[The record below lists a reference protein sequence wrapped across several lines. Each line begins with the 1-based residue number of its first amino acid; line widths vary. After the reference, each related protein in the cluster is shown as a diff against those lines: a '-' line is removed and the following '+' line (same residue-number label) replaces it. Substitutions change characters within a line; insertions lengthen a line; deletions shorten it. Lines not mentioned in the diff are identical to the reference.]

1 MKNLT
6 KKTVLTIGAG
16 LFLLYLCI
24 HFWPTVA
31 SFAGTV
37 LSAASPLFMGA
48 LVAYIVNLLMRRFES
63 RWFPRSKKKFVL
75 KTRRPIC
82 MFLSYLSFFVV
93 VALVLWL
100 VIPQLISCIRLVIG
114 VFPQWME
121 STVAFFQRNHIF
133 EGELLSFLAGINW
146 NQVTDTLMSFFTSGL
161 GDIMTFVI
169 DTVAAAVSTV
179 VNTFLSFIF
188 SLYFLFEKDKLLRGS
203 KRLAAA
209 LLPEKGMRYCLY
221 FFRVFH
227 ESFRGYI
234 IGQSVEA
241 VILGLLCAIGMLI
254 FRFPYVA
261 MISALV
267 AFTALIPVAGAYI
280 GAIVGAFMILTVSPL
295 KAILFLV
302 FIIILQQLEGN
313 LIYPKVVGTSLGLP
327 GLWVLAAVVIGGGI
341 MGILGM
347 LIGVPF
353 AGALYRILK
362 DFVNEREKTKPA
374 LTAEP
379 KENA

>member
-6 KKTVLTIGAG
+6 KKTVLTVGAG

-24 HFWPTVA
+24 HFWPAVA

-37 LSAASPLFMGA
+37 LSAASPLFVGA
-48 LVAYIVNLLMRRFES
+48 LVAYIVNLLMRRFEAL
-63 RWFPRSKKKFVL
+63 WFPRSKKKLVL
-75 KTRRPIC
+75 KTRRPVC

-121 STVAFFQRNHIF
+121 STVDFFQRNHIL
-133 EGELLSFLAGINW
+133 EGDFLSFLDGINW
-146 NQVTDTLMSFFTSGL
+146 NQVTDTLMGFFSSGL

-179 VNTFLSFIF
+179 INAFLSFIF
-188 SLYFLFEKDKLLRGS
+188 SLYFLIERDKLLRGS

-209 LLPEKGMRYCLY
+209 VLPEKGMKHLLY

-241 VILGLLCAIGMLI
+241 VILGLLCAVGMLI

-295 KAILFLV
+295 KALLFLV

-362 DFVNEREKTKPA
+362 DFVNEREKAKPA
-374 LTAEP
+374 PVAEP